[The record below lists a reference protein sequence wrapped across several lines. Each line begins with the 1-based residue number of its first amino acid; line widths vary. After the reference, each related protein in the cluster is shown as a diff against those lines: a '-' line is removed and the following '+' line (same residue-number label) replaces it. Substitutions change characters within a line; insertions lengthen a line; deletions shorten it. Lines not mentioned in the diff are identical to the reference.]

1 MTRLSHKRYRLI
13 FILILAVAP
22 FAAQALTP
30 SQVFDKVKDTVVV
43 IKSLNAKGEPLGQ
56 GSGVM
61 LPTGKVATNCHVVKD
76 GARFQAGRDNSF
88 VPATLFAAD
97 ADKDICLLQADKLT
111 GTPAQL
117 GKAGTLKVG
126 EAVYAVG
133 APQGLELS
141 LSNGLV
147 SQLRGGTPPLIQTTA
162 AISQGSSGGGLFDSE
177 ARLVGFTT
185 YYYKDGQS
193 LNFAMPVEWLSEIKP
208 GKLTTKS
215 TVRSQLDWATE
226 SLALMKSENW
236 AKLRDFALLGI
247 QANPL
252 NDWAWSDLG
261 FAYAQL
267 NLLTDAVDAYRQ
279 ALRINSDAADYWFS
293 LGYSYSRLNRHN
305 EAIDSYRNAIRI
317 NPKHISSF
325 YFLGNSYK
333 DINLHIESIDSYRK
347 ALRINPDHS
356 GAWSGLGHV
365 YLERQRYEDA
375 IDAYR
380 QALRLDP
387 QDASKWA
394 LLGGSYSKMNNY
406 IEAIEALNR
415 SLRIEPKNAIVLN
428 LLVLTYYL
436 NSNTKCAA
444 VEGSIKDF
452 IGGIKP

>member
-1 MTRLSHKRYRLI
+1 MTRLPLKHCGLI
-13 FILILAVAP
+13 FTLILAVAP

-193 LNFAMPVEWLSEIKP
+193 LNFAMPVEWLADIKP
-208 GKLTTKS
+208 GKPATQNTK
-215 TVRSQLDWATE
+215 RSQLEWLTRAA
-226 SLALMKSENW
+226 ALTA
-236 AKLRDFALLGI
+236 AKEWQKLLSWTI
-247 QANPL
+247 EWTKAEPQNVA
-252 NDWAWSDLG
+252 AWNHLG
-261 FAYAQL
+261 FVYRDLKHHDNAITAHRQAILINPEDTYSWYFLGGNYFML
-267 NLLTDAVDAYRQ
+267 NRYDDAISAYRQ
-279 ALRINSDAADYWFS
+279 
-293 LGYSYSRLNRHN
+293 
-305 EAIDSYRNAIRI
+305 AIRI
-317 NPKHISSF
+317 NPE
-325 YFLGNSYK
+325 N
-333 DINLHIESIDSYRK
+333 
-347 ALRINPDHS
+347 A
-356 GAWSGLGHV
+356 GAWHNLGITYHD
-365 YLERQRYEDA
+365 LNRYDDA
-375 IDAYR
+375 ITAYR
-380 QALRLDP
+380 QAIRIDPEHANAWFNLGTSYSAFKRNEDAIAAYHQAVRINPEDAVAWLRLGLAYSLSGNKTAAL
-387 QDASKWA
+387 QAASK
-394 LLGGSYSKMNNY
+394 L
-406 IEAIEALNR
+406 R
-415 SLRIEPKNAIVLN
+415 SLDPVKAEILFNLIMPK
-428 LLVLTYYL
+428 
-436 NSNTKCAA
+436 
-444 VEGSIKDF
+444 
-452 IGGIKP
+452 